1 MSSTPRSGHGSTTGT
16 PRAGTADE
24 RIEAAGLTRDRSS
37 HSRPHTRTRQSR
49 AIHSICA
56 ERITV
61 ASGFPSA
68 VTICEWLG

>member
-1 MSSTPRSGHGSTTGT
+1 MSCTPRSGHGSTTGM
-16 PRAGTADE
+16 PRAGTADQ
-24 RIEAAGLTRDRSS
+24 RIEAVGLTRDRSS
-37 HSRPHTRTRQSR
+37 HSPPHTRISR
-49 AIHSICA
+49 ARSTASAA